1 MPSSSTTTEFQVLAD
16 AYLKAYHAAHPI
28 AASSLGFHEYDGQLP
43 DISPDAVADRVA
55 NLRRFEQQFSAI
67 GPADLDDDQAMDY
80 AMLKLAAQEEIFEW
94 EELCD
99 WRRNPMFYSY
109 YCDVTGYLK
118 RDYAPLDERLRALS
132 EHLAALPTFL
142 EIGWAN
148 LKHPIPATFVSTAI
162 EMFEG
167 HVRFLN
173 GELMEEVTRTAHP
186 DQIADI
192 EEISRL
198 AGATIEGILQRLR
211 TESWPEATDDFA
223 IGADR
228 FRKMLRLGE
237 MVDVSQDKLLRLGQE
252 DLARNEAEFAMVARQ
267 IDATQS
273 PREVIQALTDDH
285 PTEQSLIADTRA
297 TLNDLARFVR
307 ERNLVSI
314 PSDTLCV
321 VRETPPF
328 LRWAFAMLDSPGA
341 FEQRTLEAFYYVT
354 PVEETWSA
362 SQKEEWLR
370 KFDYCTLQ
378 DVSIHEAYPGHYV
391 HYLHYRQ
398 TPSAVRK
405 TFGAYSFWE
414 GWAHYVEQMMLEEG
428 FGDGDPHL
436 RLAQLSEA
444 LVRNCRFLAAIQLH
458 TGDMTVEDATRLF
471 VEHAYMDDLPARKE
485 AERGTFDPGYLN
497 YTLGKLMLLKLRADY
512 EQERA
517 NAFSLGAFHDQFLSF
532 GAPPIPLVRQR
543 MLRDGRDA
551 PL

>member
-1 MPSSSTTTEFQVLAD
+1 MPSSSTTEFQGLSD
-16 AYLKAYHAAHPI
+16 AYLKAYHAAHPT
-28 AASSLGFHEYDGQLP
+28 AASSLGFHEFDGQLP
-43 DISPDAVADRVA
+43 DIRPEAIADRVA
-55 NLRRFEQQFSAI
+55 TLRRLEQQISAI
-67 GPADLDDDQAMDY
+67 DPADLDDDQAMDY
-80 AMLKLAAQEEIFEW
+80 AVLNLAAQEEIFEW
-94 EELCD
+94 EELRD
-99 WRRNPMFYSY
+99 WQRNPMFYSY

-118 RDYAPLDERLRALS
+118 RDYAPLGERLRALS
-132 EHLAALPTFL
+132 EHLSALPDFL

-148 LKHPIPATFVSTAI
+148 LKHPIPAMFVSTAI

-167 HVRFLN
+167 HVHFLE
-173 GELMEEVTRTAHP
+173 GELLEEVARTAHP
-186 DQIADI
+186 DQIAGI
-192 EEISRL
+192 EDSSRL
-198 AGATIEGILQRLR
+198 AGAAIKRVLQQLR
-211 TESWPEATDDFA
+211 TESQPGATEGFA

-237 MVDVSQDKLLRLGQE
+237 MVDVSLDHLLRLGQE
-252 DLARNEAEFAMVARQ
+252 DLARNEADFATVARQ
-267 IDATQS
+267 IDPEKS
-273 PREVIQALTDDH
+273 PREVIQAMTDNH
-285 PTEQSLIADTRA
+285 PTEQSLIADARA
-297 TLNDLARFVR
+297 TLDDLVRFIR
-307 ERNLVSI
+307 EHSLVSI

-321 VRETPPF
+321 VRKTPPF

-354 PVEETWSA
+354 PVEETWS
-362 SQKEEWLR
+362 SIQKEEWLR
-370 KFDYCTLQ
+370 KFDYYTLQ

-398 TPSAVRK
+398 TPSAVRR

-414 GWAHYVEQMMLEEG
+414 GWAHYVEQMMLDQG
-428 FGDGDPHL
+428 FEDSEPRL

-458 TGDMTVEDATRLF
+458 TGDMTVEEATRLF

-512 EQERA
+512 EQERV

-543 MLRDGRDA
+543 MLRDGTDA